1 VAEALDL
8 QPAEFIP
15 PTYWMERG
23 INLEPEARGWFQVET
38 GMPVRKAGFIEHESG
53 LAGISPDGYV
63 DGAVDSKLAGLS
75 SVDQKF
81 VVLPVELKCPK
92 PGTHIQWLM
101 AGGMPKKHLPQCH
114 FQMVITGAPYMY
126 FMSYHPTVEALLIKV
141 ERDEYTESLS
151 IMLDAA
157 IMTLREAIDK
167 YTPKENEDG

>member
-38 GMPVRKAGFIEHESG
+38 GRPVQKAGFIEHESG

-63 DGAVDSKLAGLS
+63 TDKV
-75 SVDQKF
+75 VMDQ
-81 VVLPVELKCPK
+81 VQPIPVELKCPK

-167 YTPKENEDG
+167 YTPKEKDDV